1 MALWLST
8 STGRVALASEGW
20 AIRQISACRYR
31 VMGCRPRRPLFE
43 QHGNHGRSC
52 FTTAAPR
59 SAQKRSCDVRA
70 SRIPH
75 PLGSRFIQ
83 VWEWAVRTIGRD
95 AAIVMAEI
103 DFLDRAQD
111 APGQPVASRARILA
125 DLEGLV
131 GRNSLDNALRILVEA
146 GWLKRHERRTLG
158 PFNIQRSYEFSL
170 DAVAIA
176 ASLGHSMKDSDSGDP
191 DVPISETRQSPN
203 RDQSRNLIREPL
215 ERIEVDEAAAPSKR
229 AIVAAAAD
237 RSSPIQGKRRRK
249 RPSGI
254 VTWVPE
260 DEEEALRIEAVASPD
275 DIVNAIARL
284 CRNEKQPVPGMVAIE
299 LERMA
304 SEEQRERQ
312 RSEDEKRHQ
321 SALNAKPEDDVSAFE
336 IGLKLMPNTV
346 RESVLARRSSAQP
359 APGAQATALNG
370 SIDFPASPRIPA
382 NH

>member
-1 MALWLST
+1 M
-8 STGRVALASEGW
+8 
-20 AIRQISACRYR
+20 
-31 VMGCRPRRPLFE
+31 
-43 QHGNHGRSC
+43 
-52 FTTAAPR
+52 
-59 SAQKRSCDVRA
+59 RA

-131 GRNSLDNALRILVEA
+131 GRNSVDNALRILVEA

-176 ASLGHSMKDSDSGDP
+176 ASLGHSMMDSGFGDP

-299 LERMA
+299 LERMTKEVQLA
-304 SEEQRERQ
+304 KL
-312 RSEDEKRHQ
+312 RSEAEDRHQ
-321 SALNAKPEDDVSAFE
+321 SALNAKPADDVSAFE
-336 IGLKLMPNTV
+336 IGIKLMPSTV
-346 RESVLARRSSAQP
+346 RRGVRARRSGSQQEVEGDTILRKESADP
-359 APGAQATALNG
+359 LP
-370 SIDFPASPRIPA
+370 SPA
-382 NH
+382 NPTTP

>member
-229 AIVAAAAD
+229 AIVAAAVD
-237 RSSPIQGKRRRK
+237 SSSPMQGKRRRK

-260 DEEEALRIEAVASPD
+260 DEQEALRIEAVASAD
-275 DIVNAIARL
+275 DIVKAIARL

-299 LERMA
+299 LERMTT
-304 SEEQRERQ
+304 EEQRALQ
-312 RSEDEKRHQ
+312 RSEGEKRHQ
-321 SALNAKPEDDVSAFE
+321 SALNTKPADDLSAFE

-346 RESVLARRSSAQP
+346 REGVLARRSSAQQELD
-359 APGAQATALNG
+359 GD
-370 SIDFPASPRIPA
+370 SILRKESADPLPSPA
-382 NH
+382 NPTTP